1 LTGEAVKKSI
11 QFFFTSFRRK
21 PESSVFK
28 VLRTYWTPVFTG
40 VTAENQFFHTFGEGK
55 GGGDLWIISQLPA
68 HRGEK
73 KVKRDSQRLGFHK
86 KGGTL

>member
-1 LTGEAVKKSI
+1 VKKSI

-40 VTAENQFFHTFGEGK
+40 VTAENQFFHSFGEGK
-55 GGGDLWIISQLPA
+55 GGGQYANLFIAFVLACLSTGKRTA
-68 HRGEK
+68 
-73 KVKRDSQRLGFHK
+73 KVKGK
-86 KGGTL
+86 KKYCFPTQIK

>member
-1 LTGEAVKKSI
+1 VKKSI

-40 VTAENQFFHTFGEGK
+40 VTAENQFFHSFK
-55 GGGDLWIISQLPA
+55 GGQGGFLAGQGSRGKFSPLVAVLPTWEYPLRA
-68 HRGEK
+68 DPSRT
-73 KVKRDSQRLGFHK
+73 F
-86 KGGTL
+86 